1 MAYEVTPMGTAWH
14 TQTTLSYD
22 VYIRVW
28 LKASVS
34 KNTAR
39 AHRNSASSHGAPVP
53 CPAASAHGRGKEAF
67 VRSMHF
73 EKKVKPSVLAGS
85 FDRDLS
91 CVCRFLGQKKT
102 PQRSGPPTKLTE
114 AMVSKTIHILRLQ
127 GLQAHPHG
135 LRPMPPGHSPD

>member
-1 MAYEVTPMGTAWH
+1 MWSDPCGHTSAKRERTFLRMQYLGKCEWSVAYEVTPMGTAWH

-53 CPAASAHGRGKEAF
+53 CPAASAHDRGQEAF
-67 VRSMHF
+67 DPLNAFR
-73 EKKVKPSVLAGS
+73 EE
-85 FDRDLS
+85 D
-91 CVCRFLGQKKT
+91 
-102 PQRSGPPTKLTE
+102 
-114 AMVSKTIHILRLQ
+114 
-127 GLQAHPHG
+127 
-135 LRPMPPGHSPD
+135 